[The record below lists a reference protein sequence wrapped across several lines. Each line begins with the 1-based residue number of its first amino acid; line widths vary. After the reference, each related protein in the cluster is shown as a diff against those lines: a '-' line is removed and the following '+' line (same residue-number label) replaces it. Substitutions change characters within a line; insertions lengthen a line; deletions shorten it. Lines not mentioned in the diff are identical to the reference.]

1 MRKTLA
7 TIAVLTLLIV
17 VWSMYYFVSSSRDL
31 GHVDAPK
38 IFAAAKS
45 YAAGLTAQGARIPAS
60 VSLKVLIDRGLL
72 TEADVRG
79 FAGLEV
85 SVSLS
90 ANESRPQEV
99 LVRARLPDGREI
111 VALADGSVQ
120 QMPK

>member
-1 MRKTLA
+1 MRKTLT
-7 TIAVLTLLIV
+7 TIAVLALLIV
-17 VWSMYYFVSSSRDL
+17 AGSMYYIVSSSRDL

-38 IFAAAKS
+38 IFTAAKR
-45 YAAGLTAQGARIPAS
+45 YAAGLTAQGVPIPES
-60 VSLKVLIDRGLL
+60 VSLEVLIDRGLL
-72 TEADVRG
+72 TEADVSG

-90 ANESRPQEV
+90 ANESQPQEV

>member
-1 MRKTLA
+1 MKKILTAL
-7 TIAVLTLLIV
+7 AVLTLLIV
-17 VWSMYYFVSSSRDL
+17 AGSMYYFVSSSRDL
-31 GHVDAPK
+31 GHVDALK

-45 YAAGLTAQGARIPAS
+45 YAAGLTTQGVPIPAS

-72 TEADVRG
+72 SEADVSG